1 MILVVLPK
9 SQALKWRRFR
19 GDHLWWKSKQAN
31 SLHFKKVSKPCMNKA
46 ILNMTEMMH
55 ILFLKMEIYVPS
67 SVLPTVEFCGV
78 VFESLLFHKML
89 LGKRYWLC
97 SVHLI
102 FLFPFC
108 LDCTV
113 CSGNFCWK
121 IWPNNRRFIQ
131 KGKITLFLFLSSL
144 IELASF

>member
-1 MILVVLPK
+1 
-9 SQALKWRRFR
+9 
-19 GDHLWWKSKQAN
+19 
-31 SLHFKKVSKPCMNKA
+31 MNKA

-55 ILFLKMEIYVPS
+55 ILFLKMEIYVSS

-113 CSGNFCWK
+113 CSGNFC
-121 IWPNNRRFIQ
+121 
-131 KGKITLFLFLSSL
+131 
-144 IELASF
+144 